1 MGNQTTFKA
10 GDNRPR
16 KPKGAKDNKTIL
28 KEKVGLST
36 WETMGDW
43 LLNEGLDRY
52 KEEMEKLKGKDFIF
66 AHNTL
71 VEYFKPKLNR
81 SSIEANINTINT
93 HVIVEL

>member
-1 MGNQTTFKA
+1 MAKTSTSFQKGNKGKQDGTKA
-10 GDNRPR
+10 V
-16 KPKGAKDNKTIL
+16 KTLL
-28 KEKVGLST
+28 KEKVGLTT

-52 KEEMEKLKGKDFIF
+52 KAEMLTLKGKDFIF

-81 SSIEANINTINT
+81 TTHDGTINANINIT
-93 HVIVEL
+93 VEL

>member
-1 MGNQTTFKA
+1 MAQSSTSFSKGNT
-10 GDNRPR
+10 G
-16 KPKGAKDNKTIL
+16 KPKGAKHEKTLL
-28 KEKVGLST
+28 KEKVGLTT

-52 KEEMEKLKGKDFIF
+52 KAEMLTLKGKDFIF

-81 SSIEANINTINT
+81 TTHNGTINANINIT
-93 HVIVEL
+93 VEL

>member
-1 MGNQTTFKA
+1 MGVTSTTYKK
-10 GDNRPR
+10 GQG
-16 KPKGAKDNKTIL
+16 KPKGIKDGKTIL

-36 WETMGDW
+36 WETMGEW
-43 LLNEGLDRY
+43 LMNEGLDRY

-81 SSIEANINTINT
+81 TSIDGGLAISHTTIE
-93 HVIVEL
+93 VDL